1 MTQKEK
7 FQKTLIALK
16 ECLALNEA
24 RTPAPIKSTPEFLSF
39 IRKEKYLRK
48 AIIKCIDAA
57 NKKCVK
63 KTGKTRGRSADFELA
78 TAIDPTEETIK
89 TKHVSDEEVELKL
102 NIVHQDKSVVE
113 KTLKEFVKCVGAD
126 KKISGAKLE
135 SFEAAD
141 EDSTGTAKVSIS
153 LVVPFEK

>member
-24 RTPAPIKSTPEFLSF
+24 RTPAPIKSKDL
-39 IRKEKYLRK
+39 KK

-78 TAIDPTEETIK
+78 TAIDPTEATVQIK
-89 TKHVSDEEVELKL
+89 SVGDQEVELKL
-102 NIVHQDKSVVE
+102 NIVHPDKSVVE

-126 KKISGAKLE
+126 KKISDAKLE

-153 LVVPFEK
+153 LAVPFAK